1 MSYPKIELHVHLE
14 GTLSPE
20 TLLSCANRNGVRLP
34 ADTHDGLTELFHYT
48 DLPHFIDI
56 WLMVTSCLRTA
67 DDFRRITVDY
77 AGEAVK
83 HGAVY
88 IEGIFAPLQ
97 LVRRGVPW
105 EAIYEGFCD
114 GIAEAREEHGI
125 EMRLTPDL
133 TRNATPEEMD
143 DSLRYAIAYRDRGIV
158 GVGLGA
164 FELEYPP
171 HLYENVF
178 RRAREGGLGSVPHAG
193 ELGPPEAIH
202 AALDLLQA
210 DRLRHGIR
218 AVEDPDLLS
227 ELKGRGTVL
236 DVCPMSNVRV
246 GVVPSLAEHPLPQLV
261 AAGVLCSLSTD
272 DPPMFDTDLTTEYAA
287 AWSLGLHPHGFYE
300 AGVAGALCDER
311 TKARLAEIGNA
322 YDWDGLED
330 AAAASVY
337 GRG

>member
-14 GTLSPE
+14 GTLRPE
-20 TLLSCANRNGVRLP
+20 MLLSCARRNGVSLP
-34 ADTHDGLTELFHYT
+34 ADSHDGIADLFHFT
-48 DLPHFIDI
+48 DLPNFIDT

-77 AGEAVK
+77 AGEAAK

-97 LVRRGVPW
+97 LVRRGVAW
-105 EAIYEGFCD
+105 EDIYEGFCD
-114 GIAEAREEHGI
+114 GIQEARETHGM

-171 HLYENVF
+171 HLYVDVF
-178 RRAREGGLGSVPHAG
+178 KRAREAGLASVPHAG
-193 ELGPPEAIH
+193 ELGAPAAIRD
-202 AALDLLQA
+202 ALELLQA

-218 AVEDPDLLS
+218 AVEDPDLVRELS
-227 ELKGRGTVL
+227 ERGTVL

-246 GVVPSLAEHPLPQLV
+246 GVVPSLAEHPLPHLV
-261 AAGVLCSLSTD
+261 AGGVLCSLSTD
-272 DPPMFDTDLTTEYAA
+272 DPPMFDTDLTAEYAA
-287 AWSLGLHPHGFYE
+287 ACSLGLHPRAFYE

-311 TKARLAEIGNA
+311 TRARLAAIGDA
-322 YDWDGLED
+322 YDWDAL
-330 AAAASVY
+330 AAAV
-337 GRG
+337 

>member
-1 MSYPKIELHVHLE
+1 MTYPKIELHVHLE
-14 GTLSPE
+14 GTLRPE
-20 TLLSCANRNGVRLP
+20 TLLTIAECNGVSLP
-34 ADTHDGLTELFHYT
+34 VDTTEDVAELFHFKS
-48 DLPHFIDI
+48 LAHFIDT
-56 WLMVTSCLRTA
+56 WLMVTSCLRTP

-77 AGEAVK
+77 AGVAK
-83 HGAVY
+83 MHGAVY

-97 LVRRGVPW
+97 LVRRGVSW

-114 GIAEAREEHGI
+114 GIEEARETHGV

-143 DSLRYAIAYRDRGIV
+143 DSLRYAIGYRERGIV

-171 HLYENVF
+171 HLYEDVF

-193 ELGPPEAIH
+193 ELGPPDAILEAIH
-202 AALDLLQA
+202 LLQA

-218 AVEDPDLLS
+218 AIEDPDVVQ
-227 ELKGRGTVL
+227 ELKERGTVL
-236 DVCPMSNVRV
+236 DVCPVSNVRV

-272 DPPMFDTDLTTEYAA
+272 DPPMFDTDLTTEYEAA
-287 AWSLGLHPHGFYE
+287 CSLGLHPRDFYE
-300 AGVAGALCDER
+300 AGVAGALCDEQ
-311 TKARLAEIGNA
+311 TKARLAAIGDA
-322 YDWDGLED
+322 YDWDGLAGQ
-330 AAAASVY
+330 AAL
-337 GRG
+337 G

>member
-1 MSYPKIELHVHLE
+1 MTYPKIELHVHLE

-20 TLLSCANRNGVRLP
+20 TLLDCAHCNGVTLP
-34 ADTHDGLTELFHYT
+34 ADTPEGLAELFHFT
-48 DLPHFIDI
+48 DLPHFIDT

-77 AGEAVK
+77 AGVAAQ

-114 GIAEAREEHGI
+114 GIQEAYETHGV

-143 DSLRYAIAYRDRGIV
+143 ESLRFAIAYRDRGV
-158 GVGLGA
+158 VAVGLGA

-171 HLYENVF
+171 HLYEDVF

-193 ELGPPEAIH
+193 ELGDPSAIRD
-202 AALDLLQA
+202 ALHLLRA

-218 AVEDPDLLS
+218 AIEDPQLVR
-227 ELKGRGTVL
+227 EIAERGTVL
-236 DVCPMSNVRV
+236 DVCPVSNVRV
-246 GVVPSLAEHPLPQLV
+246 GVVPSLADHPLPKLV

-287 AWSLGLHPHGFYE
+287 ACSLGLHPRGFYE
-300 AGVAGALCDER
+300 AGVAGALCGDE
-311 TKARLAEIGNA
+311 TKARLAAIGGA
-322 YDWDGLED
+322 YDWETLD
-330 AAAASVY
+330 AGQAAL
-337 GRG
+337 G

>member
-14 GTLSPE
+14 GTLSPQ
-20 TLLSCANRNGVRLP
+20 TLLAIAECNDVALP
-34 ADTHDGLTELFHYT
+34 ATTPEGLADQFHFT
-48 DLPHFIDI
+48 DLAHFIDV

-77 AGEAVK
+77 AGEAVQ

-88 IEGIFAPLQ
+88 VEGIFAPLQ
-97 LVRRGVPW
+97 LVRRGVAW
-105 EAIYEGFCD
+105 ETIYEGFCD
-114 GIAEAREEHGI
+114 GIVEARETHGL

-133 TRNATPEEMD
+133 TRNATSEEMD

-171 HLYENVF
+171 HLYEDVF

-193 ELGPPEAIH
+193 ELGPPDAIRDAIH
-202 AALDLLQA
+202 LLQA

-218 AVEDPDLLS
+218 AIEDPDLVQ
-227 ELKGRGTVL
+227 ELGERRTVL
-236 DVCPMSNVRV
+236 DVCPVSNVRV

-287 AWSLGLHPHGFYE
+287 ACSLGLEPRGFYE
-300 AGVAGALCDER
+300 AGVAGALCDEA
-311 TKARLAEIGNA
+311 TKARLAATGEA
-322 YDWDGLED
+322 YDWAGLAGQ
-330 AAAASVY
+330 AAL
-337 GRG
+337 G

>member
-14 GTLSPE
+14 GTLRPE
-20 TLLSCANRNGVRLP
+20 TLLDIAACNDVELP
-34 ADTHDGLTELFHYT
+34 ATTPEGLADQFRFT
-48 DLPHFIDI
+48 DLAHFIDV

-77 AGEAVK
+77 AGEAVQ

-88 IEGIFAPLQ
+88 VEGIFAPLQ

-114 GIAEAREEHGI
+114 GIAEARETHGL

-143 DSLRYAIAYRDRGIV
+143 ESLRYAIEYRDRGIV

-171 HLYENVF
+171 HLYVETF

-193 ELGPPEAIH
+193 ELGPPDAIRDAIH
-202 AALDLLQA
+202 LLQA

-218 AVEDPDLLS
+218 SIEDNDLIE
-227 ELKGRGTVL
+227 ELKERRVVL
-236 DVCPMSNVRV
+236 DVCPVSNVRV
-246 GVVPSLAEHPLPQLV
+246 GVVPSLEEHPLPKLV

-272 DPPMFDTDLTTEYAA
+272 DPPMFDTDLTAEYEAA
-287 AWSLGLHPHGFYE
+287 CSLGLHPKGFYD
-300 AGVAGALCDER
+300 AGVAGALCDEA
-311 TKARLAEIGNA
+311 TKARITAIGDA
-322 YDWDGLED
+322 YDWEQLDGLGQ
-330 AAAASVY
+330 AAL
-337 GRG
+337 G

>member
-14 GTLSPE
+14 GTLRPE
-20 TLLSCANRNGVRLP
+20 TLLAIAECNDVSLP
-34 ADTHDGLTELFHYT
+34 ATTPEGLADQFRFT
-48 DLPHFIDI
+48 DLAHFIDV

-67 DDFRRITVDY
+67 GDFRRITVDY
-77 AGEAVK
+77 AGEAVQ

-88 IEGIFAPLQ
+88 VEGIFAPLQ

-105 EAIYEGFCD
+105 ETIYEGFCD
-114 GIAEAREEHGI
+114 GIAEARETHGL

-171 HLYENVF
+171 HLYEDVF

-193 ELGPPEAIH
+193 ELGPPDAIRD
-202 AALDLLQA
+202 ALNLLHA

-218 AVEDPDLLS
+218 AIEDADLVQ
-227 ELKGRGTVL
+227 ELKERGTVL
-236 DVCPMSNVRV
+236 DVCPVSNVRV
-246 GVVPSLAEHPLPQLV
+246 GVVPSLEEHPLPKLV

-272 DPPMFDTDLTTEYAA
+272 DPPMFDTDLTAEYEAA
-287 AWSLGLHPHGFYE
+287 CSLGLHPRDFYE
-300 AGVAGALCDER
+300 AGVAGALCDEA
-311 TKARLAEIGNA
+311 TKARLAAIGEA
-322 YDWDGLED
+322 YDWAQLDGLAGRQ
-330 AAAASVY
+330 AAL
-337 GRG
+337 G

>member
-14 GTLSPE
+14 GTLRPE
-20 TLLSCANRNGVRLP
+20 MLISCARRNGVELP
-34 ADTHDGLTELFHYT
+34 AETTESLAELFHFT

-67 DDFRRITVDY
+67 EDFRRITVDY
-77 AGEAVK
+77 AGEAKK

-88 IEGIFAPLQ
+88 IEAIFAPLQ

-114 GIAEAREEHGI
+114 GIQEARETHGM

-133 TRNATPEEMD
+133 TRNATPAEMN
-143 DSLRYAIAYRDRGIV
+143 DSLRYAIGYRDRGIV

-171 HLYENVF
+171 HLYVETF

-193 ELGPPEAIH
+193 ELGPPEAIRD
-202 AALDLLQA
+202 ALGLLHA

-218 AVEDPDLLS
+218 AVEDPELVQ
-227 ELKGRGTVL
+227 ELKERGTVL

-246 GVVPSLAEHPLPQLV
+246 GVVPSMEEHPLPELV

-272 DPPMFDTDLTTEYAA
+272 DPPMFDTDLTQEYNAA
-287 AWSLGLHPHGFYE
+287 RALGLHPRGFYE
-300 AGVAGALCDER
+300 AGVAGALCDEPTR
-311 TKARLAEIGNA
+311 ARLAAIGDA
-322 YDWDGLED
+322 YDWSQLDELADRE
-330 AAAASVY
+330 AAL
-337 GRG
+337 G

>member
-14 GTLSPE
+14 GTLRPD
-20 TLLSCANRNGVRLP
+20 TLLSCARRNDVSLP
-34 ADTHDGLTELFHYT
+34 VDTTGALAELFHYT
-48 DLPHFIDI
+48 DLAHFIDV

-77 AGEAVK
+77 AGEASQ

-114 GIAEAREEHGI
+114 GIQEAREAHGV

-133 TRNATPEEMD
+133 TRNATPEEID
-143 DSLRYAIAYRDRGIV
+143 DSLRYAIAYRDRGV
-158 GVGLGA
+158 VALGLGA

-171 HLYENVF
+171 HLYEDVF
-178 RRAREGGLGSVPHAG
+178 KRARDGGLGSVPHAG
-193 ELGPPEAIH
+193 ELGGPDAIRD
-202 AALDLLQA
+202 ALDLLHA

-218 AVEDPDLLS
+218 AVEDP
-227 ELKGRGTVL
+227 ELVRELAERGTVL
-236 DVCPMSNVRV
+236 DICPVSNVRV
-246 GVVPSLAEHPLPQLV
+246 GVVPSLAEHPLPKLV

-287 AWSLGLHPHGFYE
+287 ACSLGLDPRGFYE
-300 AGVAGALCDER
+300 AGVAGALCGEEA
-311 TKARLAEIGNA
+311 KARLDAIGEA
-322 YDWDGLED
+322 FDWEGLERE
-330 AAAASVY
+330 AVL
-337 GRG
+337 G

>member
-1 MSYPKIELHVHLE
+1 V
-14 GTLSPE
+14 
-20 TLLSCANRNGVRLP
+20 A
-34 ADTHDGLTELFHYT
+34 
-48 DLPHFIDI
+48 
-56 WLMVTSCLRTA
+56 
-67 DDFRRITVDY
+67 
-77 AGEAVK
+77 

-97 LVRRGVPW
+97 LARRGVAW
-105 EAIYEGFCD
+105 DEIYEGFCD
-114 GIAEAREEHGI
+114 GIAEARETHGV

-143 DSLRYAIAYRDRGIV
+143 ESLSYAIAYRDRGIV

-193 ELGPPEAIH
+193 ELGPPEAIKD
-202 AALDLLQA
+202 ALDLLGA

-218 AVEDPDLLS
+218 AIEDPDLVR
-227 ELKGRGTVL
+227 ELKERGTVL

-261 AAGVLCSLSTD
+261 AGGVLCSLSTD

-287 AWSLGLHPHGFYE
+287 ACSLGLHPRGFYE
-300 AGVAGALCDER
+300 AGVAGALCDDETR
-311 TKARLAEIGNA
+311 ARLAAIGDE
-322 YDWDGLED
+322 YDWAELD
-330 AAAASVY
+330 AGQAAL
-337 GRG
+337 G

>member
-1 MSYPKIELHVHLE
+1 MTYPKIELHVHLE
-14 GTLSPE
+14 GTLRPE
-20 TLLSCANRNGVRLP
+20 TLLALARCNDVALP
-34 ADTHDGLTELFHYT
+34 ADTPEGLADLFHFT
-48 DLPHFIDI
+48 DLAHFIDV

-77 AGEAVK
+77 AGEAAQ

-105 EAIYEGFCD
+105 EAIYDGFCD
-114 GIAEAREEHGI
+114 GIQEARETHGV

-133 TRNATPEEMD
+133 TRNATAEEMD

-171 HLYENVF
+171 HLYEDVF
-178 RRAREGGLGSVPHAG
+178 RRAREGGLASVPHAG
-193 ELGPPEAIH
+193 ELGGPDAIRD
-202 AALDLLQA
+202 ALDLLYA

-218 AVEDPDLLS
+218 AIEDPALVQ
-227 ELKGRGTVL
+227 ELADRRTVL
-236 DVCPMSNVRV
+236 DVCPASNVRV
-246 GVVPSLAEHPLPQLV
+246 GVVPSLAVHPLPRLV

-287 AWSLGLHPHGFYE
+287 ACSLGLDPRDFYA
-300 AGVAGALCDER
+300 AGIAGALCDEH
-311 TKARLAEIGNA
+311 TKAGLAAIGEA
-322 YDWDGLED
+322 YSWSGLD
-330 AAAASVY
+330 AGQAAL
-337 GRG
+337 G